1 VFRISL
7 FGHTRIGANP
17 RVLSAD
23 DLPGLKPRQ
32 LLELLALGR
41 GAPVAKTVL
50 ADRLWEGRPPASWP
64 ATVEGYVSVLRRCLE
79 PGVPGRH
86 TLIKTTPGGYRIDL
100 EHAEI
105 DLELFHRLLAAASE
119 APAPEALA
127 LLERAVQLADANL
140 LQDEVF
146 PRWAVEARS
155 AARVART
162 TAALRG
168 AEAALGADEPARAAT
183 LAGVVTDGEPLMER
197 GWQLA
202 IEALGRAGR
211 RAEAVCAYHECRAVL
226 RRDLGIDPDPLTQA
240 VFLRALEGSW
250 PAARGPVDPRPAG
263 LDPYG
268 ALWPPAR
275 PQTAAP
281 SRSRAPTMA
290 VAAAERR
297 SAPRTSSRPARPA
310 SSPRSP

>member
-7 FGHTRIGANP
+7 FGRTRIEGGL
-17 RVLSAD
+17 RVLNAD

-41 GAPVAKTVL
+41 GAPVAKPVL

-64 ATVEGYVSVLRRCLE
+64 VTVEGYVSVLRRCLE
-79 PGVPGRH
+79 PGVPGRR
-86 TLIKTTPGGYRIDL
+86 TLIRTTPGGYRIDL
-100 EHAEI
+100 ERAEI
-105 DLELFHRLLAAASE
+105 DLELFHRLLAAAPE
-119 APAPEALA
+119 APAGEALP
-127 LLERAVQLADANL
+127 LWERAVQLAHGGL
-140 LQDEVF
+140 LEDEVF

-168 AEAALGADEPARAAT
+168 AEAALEVDEPARAAA

-226 RRDLGIDPDPLTQA
+226 RRDLGIDPDPLTRA
-240 VFLRALEGSW
+240 VFQWALDGSAVAGRA
-250 PAARGPVDPRPAG
+250 PVPAG
-263 LDPYG
+263 RG
-268 ALWPPAR
+268 APGR
-275 PQTAAP
+275 PD
-281 SRSRAPTMA
+281 
-290 VAAAERR
+290 
-297 SAPRTSSRPARPA
+297 
-310 SSPRSP
+310 